1 MDGRATSLVCWLCRY
16 LECGP
21 VYWIAF
27 LTKFIVVAVDPESV
41 KVPKKGNGRRRE
53 RMGRRRERVGRWRER
68 AGGAWG

>member
-1 MDGRATSLVCWLCRY
+1 MDGLATSLFCWPYRY

-27 LTKFIVVAVDPESV
+27 FTQFIVVAIDPESV

-53 RMGRRRERVGRWRER
+53 SGEEEREGGRSLRVE
-68 AGGAWG
+68 